1 MVNTQQLC
9 TMEPRAITDESEQI
23 KKEVIYMMSK
33 LVDAGF
39 DPGNANDILSHLE
52 YIPRDQYEFNTQSK
66 IESSIGCSTESRY

>member
-52 YIPRDQYEFNTQSK
+52 YIPRDQ
-66 IESSIGCSTESRY
+66 